1 MPEPHIL
8 TAPGAPFAVVRA
20 ENGSL
25 MYADGPRT
33 LREFVEATWAYGDRP
48 FLVAES
54 GTYTYGEFFAA
65 ASALANRLLDVY
77 GLRPGDRAVVAMRNH
92 PEWQIAFWAAQLAG
106 LVAVPLNAWW
116 TEDEFTYALDDCAP
130 RVLLVDGE
138 RLPRVARWAEREGV
152 RILVFHRNADDADRG
167 DLADQGELADQGDVA
182 DQGDLGER
190 IAGIERNGRI
200 ERYED
205 LPAPD
210 PFTAP
215 PDVEVRAE
223 DDATIIY
230 TSGTTGRPKGA
241 VATQLA
247 QAGAAMN
254 PRYHAAASALAR
266 GQIPGQGPAPVA
278 LMTYP
283 FFHVAAFTCLYSA
296 MAVGGT
302 LVLMRKWD
310 ARQALRLIR
319 EHGVTY
325 YAGVPATALQL
336 LDAAETE
343 TVEAGSGSEAGAGAT
358 PGAGAESDALETLTL
373 FSTGGAA
380 APPALVG
387 RLTARYGGRVEPRN
401 GYGLTETCGGVLAVF
416 GEEYRRFPD
425 SVGRPTPATEVRI
438 AGLAGESALGGSAP
452 GGSAPGEPASGAAVP
467 GEPVPE
473 GQVGELWLRGQALV
487 RGYWRDEA
495 ATAEAFTPDGWFR
508 TGDLARVRDGRVTV
522 VDRIKDMIVRGGEN
536 VYCAEVEAV
545 LHAHPEVV
553 DAAVLGIPHP
563 VLGEEV
569 AAVVRLRPR
578 AEPGRGPDSRPDT
591 NADTSANGD
600 TNTHTHTHTHTNA
613 DTGPGANTD
622 AEELRAHVAARL
634 AAFKV
639 PAHVL
644 VREDPLPRNPAG
656 KILKREL
663 RTEVL
668 RAVTPAP

>member
-33 LREFVEATWAYGDRP
+33 LREFVEAAWAYGDRP

-138 RLPRVARWAEREGV
+138 RLPRVARWAAREGV
-152 RILVFHRNADDADRG
+152 RTLVFHHGGG
-167 DLADQGELADQGDVA
+167 DKGAEE
-182 DQGDLGER
+182 LGE
-190 IAGIERNGRI
+190 ATERYERI

-266 GQIPGQGPAPVA
+266 GRIPGQGPAPVA

-283 FFHVAAFTCLYSA
+283 FFHVAAFTCVYSV

-302 LVLMRKWD
+302 LVLMRTWD
-310 ARQALRLIR
+310 AREALRLIR
-319 EHGVTY
+319 EHRVTY

-336 LDAAETE
+336 LDAAEAE
-343 TVEAGSGSEAGAGAT
+343 SEAGA
-358 PGAGAESDALETLTL
+358 PESGAGAGNDALETLNL

-387 RLTARYGGRVEPRN
+387 RLTARYGERVEPRN

-438 AGLAGESALGGSAP
+438 VGPQGET
-452 GGSAPGEPASGAAVP
+452 
-467 GEPVPE
+467 VPE

-487 RGYWRDEA
+487 RGYWHDEA

-508 TGDLARVRDGRVTV
+508 TGDLAMARDGRIAV
-522 VDRIKDMIVRGGEN
+522 VDRIKDMVVRGGEN

-545 LHAHPEVV
+545 LHDHPEVL

-569 AAVVRLRPR
+569 VAVVRLR
-578 AEPGRGPDSRPDT
+578 EPAGSGVAVDT
-591 NADTSANGD
+591 EA
-600 TNTHTHTHTHTNA
+600 
-613 DTGPGANTD
+613 
-622 AEELRAHVAARL
+622 LRAHVAARL

-644 VREDPLPRNPAG
+644 VRKEPLPRNPAG

-663 RTEVL
+663 RREVL
-668 RAVTPAP
+668 SRTEALSDKP

>member
-20 ENGSL
+20 ENGSP

-152 RILVFHRNADDADRG
+152 RILVFHGNADDAEH
-167 DLADQGELADQGDVA
+167 ADQGE
-182 DQGDLGER
+182 R
-190 IAGIERNGRI
+190 IKGIEGIGRI

-266 GQIPGQGPAPVA
+266 GRIPGQGPAPVA

-343 TVEAGSGSEAGAGAT
+343 AAEAGSGSEAEAGSGAA

-387 RLTARYGGRVEPRN
+387 RLTDRYGERVEPRN

-425 SVGRPTPATEVRI
+425 SVGGPTPATEVRI
-438 AGLAGESALGGSAP
+438 AGLAGGSAP
-452 GGSAPGEPASGAAVP
+452 GGSAPGEPAPGASVP
-467 GEPVPE
+467 GGSVPE

-578 AEPGRGPDSRPDT
+578 AEPGRGPDSRRPDAKAKA
-591 NADTSANGD
+591 NADSSADANA
-600 TNTHTHTHTHTNA
+600 NANA
-613 DTGPGANTD
+613 DTGTGAN

-663 RTEVL
+663 RSEVL

>member
-1 MPEPHIL
+1 M
-8 TAPGAPFAVVRA
+8 
-20 ENGSL
+20 
-25 MYADGPRT
+25 
-33 LREFVEATWAYGDRP
+33 
-48 FLVAES
+48 
-54 GTYTYGEFFAA
+54 
-65 ASALANRLLDVY
+65 
-77 GLRPGDRAVVAMRNH
+77 GL
-92 PEWQIAFWAAQLAG
+92 
-106 LVAVPLNAWW
+106 
-116 TEDEFTYALDDCAP
+116 
-130 RVLLVDGE
+130 
-138 RLPRVARWAEREGV
+138 
-152 RILVFHRNADDADRG
+152 
-167 DLADQGELADQGDVA
+167 
-182 DQGDLGER
+182 
-190 IAGIERNGRI
+190 
-200 ERYED
+200 
-205 LPAPD
+205 
-210 PFTAP
+210 
-215 PDVEVRAE
+215 
-223 DDATIIY
+223 
-230 TSGTTGRPKGA
+230 
-241 VATQLA
+241 
-247 QAGAAMN
+247 
-254 PRYHAAASALAR
+254 
-266 GQIPGQGPAPVA
+266 
-278 LMTYP
+278 
-283 FFHVAAFTCLYSA
+283 
-296 MAVGGT
+296 
-302 LVLMRKWD
+302 
-310 ARQALRLIR
+310 
-319 EHGVTY
+319 
-325 YAGVPATALQL
+325 
-336 LDAAETE
+336 
-343 TVEAGSGSEAGAGAT
+343 
-358 PGAGAESDALETLTL
+358 
-373 FSTGGAA
+373 
-380 APPALVG
+380 
-387 RLTARYGGRVEPRN
+387 
-401 GYGLTETCGGVLAVF
+401 
-416 GEEYRRFPD
+416 
-425 SVGRPTPATEVRI
+425 PTPATEVRI